1 MQFYSTNKQSPSV
14 SFKEATIKGQAPDK
28 GLYFPE
34 YIPQLEAEFI
44 KNIEQYSN
52 EEIAYRVIAP
62 YVGEEITEETLR
74 RIVSETVNF
83 PIPLVPVTDSISSLE
98 LFHGPTLAFKDIGA
112 RFMSRCLREAVG
124 EGGSGLAIKN
134 GLTTS
139 ATAITVLVATSG
151 DTGGAVANGFFGV
164 EGVEVVILYPS
175 GKVSPV
181 QEKQLTTLGGN
192 IKALEVQGTFDDCQ
206 AMVKQAFMDQELT
219 SQRFLTS
226 ANSINVARWLPQQF
240 YYFFAYKQWKEKGQ
254 PPVFSV
260 PSGNFGN
267 ICAGILAMQSGLPVS
282 HFIAACN
289 VNDIV
294 SDYLHTQELRP
305 KKAVPTLS
313 NAMDVGNPSNFVRIL
328 EIFGNRFPELKNRL
342 SAYTITD
349 AETEATIKRIWEE
362 TGYLADPHGAV
373 GYLALERYLQ
383 VHEGQKGIFLETA
396 HPVKFPE
403 SVERITGQPI
413 PIPEAVSAI
422 MQQEKKSTLIGPD
435 YEALKSYL
443 LD

>member
-1 MQFYSTNKQSPSV
+1 MQFYSTNKQSPAV

-34 YIPQLEAEFI
+34 HIPQLDADFI

-62 YVGEEITEETLR
+62 YVGAEMSEETLL
-74 RIVSETVNF
+74 RIVTETVNF
-83 PIPLVPVTDSISSLE
+83 PIPLVPVSDTISSLE

-112 RFMSRCLREAVG
+112 RFMSRCLREAIG
-124 EGGSGLAIKN
+124 GGGSGQAILN
-134 GLTTS
+134 GQTTS
-139 ATAITVLVATSG
+139 AAITVLVATSG
-151 DTGGAVANGFFGV
+151 DTGGAVANGFYGV

-192 IKALEVQGTFDDCQ
+192 IKALEVEGTFDDCQ
-206 AMVKQAFMDQELT
+206 AMVKQAFMDSELT
-219 SQRFLTS
+219 SRLFLTS

-240 YYFFAYKQWKEKGQ
+240 YYFFAYKQWKEKDQ
-254 PPVFSV
+254 PPVISV

-267 ICAGILAMQSGLPVS
+267 ICAGILAMQSGLPVQ

-294 SDYLHTQELRP
+294 SHYLQTQELKP
-305 KKAVPTLS
+305 VTAVPTLS

-328 EIFGNRFPELKNRL
+328 EIFGHQFPELKNRL
-342 SAYTITD
+342 SAYRITD
-349 AETEATIKRIWEE
+349 AETEAALLEIKEKYN
-362 TGYLADPHGAV
+362 YLADPHGAV
-373 GYLALERYLQ
+373 GFLALQRYL
-383 VHEGQKGIFLETA
+383 HTHPGQKGIFLETA

-403 SVERITGQPI
+403 SVERITGQTVPL
-413 PIPEAVSAI
+413 PAEVGSI
-422 MQQEKKSTLIGPD
+422 MQLEKKSVVIPPD
-435 YEALKSYL
+435 YEALKSFL